1 MDQFVEWA
9 FYGKKIDILA
19 PSEVYQCYLI
29 WCDLFKKEPIK
40 KFEFIELWGKY
51 EN

>member
-9 FYGKKIDILA
+9 FYGKKIDILTPA
-19 PSEVYQCYLI
+19 EVYQCYLI
-29 WCDLFKKEPIK
+29 WCDLFKHEPIK
-40 KFEFIELWGKY
+40 KFEFIEMWGKY